1 MMEKARQDLMN
12 RTHTVSLG
20 VQFVSE
26 LVVCSVYYT

>member
-12 RTHTVSLG
+12 RTYTVSLG

-26 LVVCSVYYT
+26 LVCSVYYT